1 MSIFSRLRSK
11 LFKLSN
17 HLMDQQERCKKCNI
31 KCGLIKVSPD
41 VLRSLEDGF
50 QKLSGSNSTSLLKK
64 YLTKQ
69 VFDELKQ
76 KKTSFGSTLL
86 DCIQSGLVNHDS
98 GVGIYAPDP
107 EAYVVFASLFNS
119 IIQDYHGGFGP
130 EDKHPKLDWGDI
142 SNLEDLDPNGEHII
156 STRVRCGRSIEGYP
170 FNPCLTEDNY
180 MEIEEQMIKIF
191 RTMEGELEGEYKDL
205 TTMSKEEQ
213 NQLIDDHFLFKEG
226 DRFLKAAN
234 ACRFWPKGRGIYMNH
249 NKTFL
254 VWVNEEDHLRIISMQ
269 PGGDMAS
276 VYKRMIEGVYYLE
289 QNIKFARSPRFGF
302 LTFCPTNLVKFS
314 RYNN

>member
-1 MSIFSRLRSK
+1 M
-11 LFKLSN
+11 
-17 HLMDQQERCKKCNI
+17 
-31 KCGLIKVSPD
+31 
-41 VLRSLEDGF
+41 
-50 QKLSGSNSTSLLKK
+50 
-64 YLTKQ
+64 
-69 VFDELKQ
+69 
-76 KKTSFGSTLL
+76 STLCGIHPDIRGRQIESSL
-86 DCIQSGLVNHDS
+86 TIAKNFNRRNCSFSFHNFLILGLVNHDS

-234 ACRFWPKGRGIYMNH
+234 ACRYLFVCTNIGRPY
-249 NKTFL
+249 
-254 VWVNEEDHLRIISMQ
+254 
-269 PGGDMAS
+269 
-276 VYKRMIEGVYYLE
+276 
-289 QNIKFARSPRFGF
+289 
-302 LTFCPTNLVKFS
+302 FS
-314 RYNN
+314 NS